1 MACDQNDVP
10 KEFKELDDS
19 LRCDICHDRYKAA
32 VTIADPECGH
42 SFCSEC
48 IRKRF
53 RVGLKGLKRQ
63 ASCPTCRFVVVNSYV
78 DGALIPNR
86 ALQEMVHSWS
96 SYVKTLNAARNST
109 DTASPSAVPAL
120 SSRVRKRRRVE
131 YAEEGDDDDVIEVS
145 VQPST
150 RRAILEKRSLTSYTG
165 LKTKRLQQLVSVF
178 CYSGTVAIISK

>member
-1 MACDQNDVP
+1 MACDQDNIP

-19 LRCDICHDRYKAA
+19 LRCDICRDRYKAA

-53 RVGLKGLKRQ
+53 RVGLKGLQRQ

-86 ALQEMVHSWS
+86 ALQEMVRAWC
-96 SYVKTLNAARNST
+96 SYVETLNAPRNSA
-109 DTASPSAVPAL
+109 DTASLSAVPAL
-120 SSRVRKRRRVE
+120 SARVRKRRRGE
-131 YAEEGDDDDVIEVS
+131 YAEEVDDDDVIEVS

-165 LKTKRLQQLVSVF
+165 MKTKRLQQLVSF
-178 CYSGTVAIISK
+178 LLF